1 MLADDGLM
9 VDAQDKDG
17 VQARKVANLI
27 VLYRACM
34 KSKHPHSLE
43 MARRYEQELR
53 QLSGPA
59 TASNAPRTVVLNES
73 AAY

>member
-1 MLADDGLM
+1 MVADNGFM
-9 VDAQDKDG
+9 VDAQDKDSAT
-17 VQARKVANLI
+17 ARKVANLI

-59 TASNAPRTVVLNES
+59 TTGNASRTVVLSES
-73 AAY
+73 VAY